1 MERGGIAVDL
11 PSRVDGNNAL
21 VGTKRRLR
29 ERTTGGHRKRCAA
42 AEAAEEQTEFDV
54 VLEDAGSGKIAVIKA
69 VKDLTNSSLGDA
81 KAMVESAPAA
91 VLTKVL
97 CRPVKYVD
105 VPLAAKAARV
115 AGV

>member
-1 MERGGIAVDL
+1 MGEVQRHRHLRGA
-11 PSRVDGNNAL
+11 RH
-21 VGTKRRLR
+21 RRAPPA
-29 ERTTGGHRKRCAA
+29 GGAA

-91 VLTKVL
+91 VLTKVKKDAADKAKEAL
-97 CRPVKYVD
+97 EAAGAKVTVK
-105 VPLAAKAARV
+105 
-115 AGV
+115 